1 MAQMSMPDWQPAQV
15 KTLPAETTV
24 TFNVKP
30 GKKAVATKV
39 HYLLKSPRL
48 ELIAPTA
55 GLIRPEEAAVST
67 PTPAPSRREA
77 MVVEDDHD
85 GLSPATSTKIV
96 RGLGIEQ
103 VGTVEPGLASLIVS
117 VFDVL
122 ESGELTGKDSRAAQ
136 ISFSL

>member
-1 MAQMSMPDWQPAQV
+1 MAQISIPDWQPAQV

-30 GKKAVATKV
+30 GRRAVATRV

-48 ELIAPTA
+48 EFIAPKT
-55 GLIRPEEAAVST
+55 GLIRPEEAAVSSPD
-67 PTPAPSRREA
+67 PTPSRREA
-77 MVVEDDHD
+77 MVVEDDHP
-85 GLSPATSTKIV
+85 GLSTAATTAIV

-103 VGTVEPGLASLIVS
+103 VGDIEPGVASLIVS

-122 ESGELTGKDSRAAQ
+122 ESGELSGKDSRVAQ
-136 ISFSL
+136 ISFIL